1 MTLAGGLSVNSD
13 VIVVGAGIVG
23 LSSAYFLVRAGLS
36 VTVIDDGQPASE
48 RCSSGN
54 AGMIVPSH
62 FVPLAA
68 PGMVEYGLRMLPD
81 KQSPFGVK
89 VRADHRL
96 VDWGIKF
103 MRSCTSEHVD
113 RCVHLL

>member
-1 MTLAGGLSVNSD
+1 MNSD

-54 AGMIVPSH
+54 ALP
-62 FVPLAA
+62 PL
-68 PGMVEYGLRMLPD
+68 LP
-81 KQSPFGVK
+81 
-89 VRADHRL
+89 H
-96 VDWGIKF
+96 
-103 MRSCTSEHVD
+103 
-113 RCVHLL
+113 

>member
-23 LSSAYFLVRAGLS
+23 LSSAYFLVSAGLS

-62 FVPLAA
+62 FVTFGDRGVGWESTLVSKEPPRGLA
-68 PGMVEYGLRMLPD
+68 EGLESRGGHQRTPH
-81 KQSPFGVK
+81 G
-89 VRADHRL
+89 
-96 VDWGIKF
+96 
-103 MRSCTSEHVD
+103 C
-113 RCVHLL
+113 